1 MWRLDN
7 DAARHDLTEALAL
20 VQEHMADLAIVE
32 KKRAALS
39 ATATAAD
46 GTVVVTVD
54 ARGVVSTAA
63 VDESYFDD
71 YGLAELGHYV
81 TAAARAAAGDVER
94 QTAELLAPLA
104 DRRAQFPSLSEV
116 VKGAPDIRDLVPHLN
131 PVDQQQQYAGN
142 DNHGGED
149 TGDYPIVRS

>member
-1 MWRLDN
+1 MWRVDN
-7 DAARHDLTEALAL
+7 DAARHELTEALAL
-20 VQEHMADLAIVE
+20 VQEHMADLAVVE
-32 KKRAALS
+32 KKCAALS

-71 YGLAELGHYV
+71 YDLAELGHYM

-94 QTAELLAPLA
+94 KTAELLAPLA

-116 VKGAPDIRDLVPHLN
+116 VKGAPDIRDLVSHLN
-131 PVDQQQQYAGN
+131 PVGQQHKSAGDN
-142 DNHGGED
+142 DHDGEG
-149 TGDYPIVRS
+149 TGDYPTVRS